1 MDRKEV
7 AQRALG
13 FYEKASIVLTEAEKN
28 NLEIADFGL
37 DELETTGLELITYVN
52 TMKCC
57 AKEMVLFPNQT
68 CPEHYHPTIGE
79 VSGKEET
86 FRCRW
91 GTVYLYVEGEAT
103 PNPKTEPPKGG
114 KYTVFHEVELKP
126 GQQYTIYPDTKHWF
140 KAGSEGAV
148 ISEFSTRSTDEND
161 IFTDERIVR

>member
-1 MDRKEV
+1 MDKKQIVEK
-7 AQRALG
+7 ALS
-13 FYEKASIVLTEAEKN
+13 FYEKASIVLTDAEKA

-68 CPEHYHPTIGE
+68 CPEHYHPTIGD

-103 PNPKTEPPKGG
+103 PNPKTQPPSGG

>member
-1 MDRKEV
+1 MDKKQIVE
-7 AQRALG
+7 RALS
-13 FYEKASIVLTEAEKN
+13 FYEKASIVLTDAEKA

-37 DELETTGLELITYVN
+37 DELESTGLELITYVN

-68 CPEHYHPTIGE
+68 CPEHYHPTIGD

-103 PNPKTEPPKGG
+103 PNPKTQPPGGG

>member
-1 MDRKEV
+1 MDKKQV
-7 AQRALG
+7 AKRALE
-13 FYEKASIVLTEAEKN
+13 FYEKASIVLTEQEKKS
-28 NLEIADFGL
+28 LEIADFGL

-68 CPEHYHPTIGE
+68 CPEHYHPTIGD
-79 VSGKEET
+79 VPGKEET

-91 GTVYLYVEGEAT
+91 GKVYLYVEGDAT
-103 PNPKTEPPKGG
+103 EKPATMPPAGG
-114 KYTVFHEVELKP
+114 KYTVFHEVVLNP
-126 GQQYTIYPDTKHWF
+126 GEQYTIYPDTKHWF
-140 KAGSEGAV
+140 KAGVEGAV